1 MNRWIILRENGPLQ
15 QSKYANNIRLFGT
28 FLFEQKGRRRDP
40 SVLIKDNVC
49 QECLNKKKRKWLKL
63 LTLLLSVA
71 LTDAVKATDSK
82 KLSVVLTDA
91 VKATDTN

>member
-1 MNRWIILRENGPLQ
+1 MVYNISL
-15 QSKYANNIRLFGT
+15 NNT
-28 FLFEQKGRRRDP
+28 FL
-40 SVLIKDNVC
+40 
-49 QECLNKKKRKWLKL
+49 KKTARKLLVRKWLKL

>member
-1 MNRWIILRENGPLQ
+1 MNYENVANFVTKLHVYLENRIFVCKSKIEAIIEHDWAQGNL
-15 QSKYANNIRLFGT
+15 Y
-28 FLFEQKGRRRDP
+28 
-40 SVLIKDNVC
+40 VW
-49 QECLNKKKRKWLKL
+49 KWLKL

>member
-1 MNRWIILRENGPLQ
+1 MFPE
-15 QSKYANNIRLFGT
+15 
-28 FLFEQKGRRRDP
+28 
-40 SVLIKDNVC
+40 
-49 QECLNKKKRKWLKL
+49 RKWLKL

-82 KLSVVLTDA
+82 KLSVGLTDA